1 MKQIALVKKIV
12 HLPLNKALNM
22 TLKEKYFFYIALAL
36 AVFCAYLCYVNYHK
50 NTTATYDKEFY
61 ENRIDSL
68 NTENM
73 RLNNHVLFREKLDSI
88 RLKKLDSLSVEYK
101 QLFESREKLKN
112 KITYYDTFKSAD
124 INASAD
130 SMRAILSE
138 VGFH

>member
-1 MKQIALVKKIV
+1 MVIKQ
-12 HLPLNKALNM
+12 
-22 TLKEKYFFYIALAL
+22 KYLYYVIGVLLLFCGYFY
-36 AVFCAYLCYVNYHK
+36 YVNYHK
-50 NTTATYDKEFY
+50 NATATYDKEYY
-61 ENRIDSL
+61 ESRIDSL
-68 NTENM
+68 NTDNL
-73 RLNNHVLFREKLDSI
+73 RLKNDVLFREKLDGI